1 MAVPASLPKTTTT
14 KPSSS
19 SESSTK
25 KLFIRD
31 RIAKKKEVEDAELGA
46 EENETEE
53 KNDLFVK
60 DDHVGMWPSN
70 RSDGECYSLSTYSIT
85 DDELFRDSYI
95 LTMTQCRLNE
105 SEDAEDSFDV
115 TQMADAAFESFT
127 EVVPL

>member
-60 DDHVGMWPSN
+60 DDHVGM
-70 RSDGECYSLSTYSIT
+70 
-85 DDELFRDSYI
+85 
-95 LTMTQCRLNE
+95 
-105 SEDAEDSFDV
+105 
-115 TQMADAAFESFT
+115 
-127 EVVPL
+127 